1 MIKFVRSDH
10 FGTWSVPIASTLAV
24 QIGDV
29 LAKITSGVNSGLY
42 GPHDTSASD
51 GRQTVANIIGVA
63 VDRVSVYDATGFQE
77 RVLPNQ
83 QDNVCTYITH
93 CSACDGNEAF
103 YYASGPVR
111 AAINAESGLATKNQL
126 AGTGFSFIN

>member
-10 FGTWSVPIASTLAV
+10 FGTWYVPIASTLAV

-29 LAKITSGVNSGLY
+29 LAKITSGANSGLY

-93 CSACDGNEAF
+93 CAACDGNEAF